1 MNKLEKIQNYTNE
14 TFEDIK
20 HIDENGVEFW
30 SARELMIILEY
41 KQWRRFESVINK
53 AKESCKNSDISV
65 IEHFANVGKLS
76 KRANNA
82 EVEIND
88 YKLSR
93 YACYLIAQN
102 GDSRKKVIATAQ
114 TYFAVQTRKQEI
126 TEKEYSKL
134 TEDEKRF
141 YQRNLTRKGNH
152 SLNKAAK
159 KAGVKNFDK
168 FHNSGYKG
176 LYNGET
182 ADDISKRK
190 GLRYREDILD
200 NMGSE
205 ELAANLFRI
214 TQTESRL
221 KKDNI
226 DSEKEAN
233 KTHYK
238 IGKNIREVIAKN
250 GGTMP
255 EDLPTPKKS
264 LKQLEKE
271 KKNQLRDLN

>member
-1 MNKLEKIQNYTNE
+1 MKEIDENNKS
-14 TFEDIK
+14 FENIK
-20 HIDENGVEFW
+20 HIDENGTEFW
-30 SARELMIILEY
+30 YARELMPILQYSNWQNFDKIIQKARISCEN
-41 KQWRRFESVINK
+41 SGIAVIDHFTDANK
-53 AKESCKNSDISV
+53 MVQIGSGAYREQI
-65 IEHFANVGKLS
+65 
-76 KRANNA
+76 
-82 EVEIND
+82 D
-88 YKLSR
+88 YKLTR

-102 GDSRKKVIATAQ
+102 GDSRKKVIALAQ

-126 TEKEYSKL
+126 TEKEYSLL

-141 YQRNLTRKGNH
+141 YQRNLTRKGNY
-152 SLNKAAK
+152 SLNQAAK
-159 KAGVKNFDK
+159 NAGVKNFDK

-182 ADDISKRK
+182 ADDIAKRK
-190 GLRYREDILD
+190 GLIYREDILD

-226 DSEKEAN
+226 YGEKEAN
-233 KTHYK
+233 KTHYN

-271 KKNQLRDLN
+271 KNKNLKEKN

>member
-1 MNKLEKIQNYTNE
+1 MSDIDNTNKS
-14 TFEDIK
+14 FEDIK

-30 SARELMIILEY
+30 YARELMPILQYSNWQNFEKIID
-41 KQWRRFESVINK
+41 K
-53 AKESCKNSDISV
+53 AKISCENSGISV
-65 IEHFANVGKLS
+65 FEHFIDVNKLS

-82 EVEIND
+82 EVEIKD
-88 YKLSR
+88 YELTR

-102 GDSRKKVIATAQ
+102 GDSRKKVIALAQ

-126 TEKEYSKL
+126 SEKEYTSL

-141 YQRNLTRKGNH
+141 YQRNLTRKGNY
-152 SLNKAAK
+152 SLNQTAK

-168 FHNSGYKG
+168 SHNAGYKG

-182 ADDISKRK
+182 ADDIAKRK

-200 NMGSE
+200 NMGST
-205 ELAANLFRI
+205 ELSANLFRI
-214 TQTESRL
+214 SQTEEKL

-226 DSEKEAN
+226 QTEKDACN
-233 KTHYK
+233 THNK
-238 IGKNIREVIAKN
+238 IGKIVRKAIKEA

-255 EDLPTPKKS
+255 EDLPTPRKS

-271 KKNQLRDLN
+271 KIKQLKNKNSKD

>member
-1 MNKLEKIQNYTNE
+1 MKDMDKNNKK
-14 TFEDIK
+14 FENIK
-20 HIDENGVEFW
+20 HIDENGIEYW
-30 SARELMIILEY
+30 NARELMIILEY
-41 KQWRRFESVINK
+41 KQWRRFENVINK
-53 AKESCKNSDISV
+53 AKETCKNSDISV
-65 IEHFANVGKLS
+65 IEHFADIGKTI
-76 KRANNA
+76 KMPKGA
-82 EVEIND
+82 EKIIPD
-88 YKLSR
+88 YKLTR

-102 GDSRKKVIATAQ
+102 GDSRKKVIALAQ

-126 TEKEYSKL
+126 TEKEYSIL

-141 YQRNLTRKGNH
+141 YQRNLTRKGNY
-152 SLNKAAK
+152 SLNQTAK

-182 ADDISKRK
+182 ADDIAKKK

-200 NMGSE
+200 NMGST
-205 ELAANLFRI
+205 ELIANLFRI
-214 TQTESRL
+214 SQTEEKLIR
-221 KKDNI
+221 DNI
-226 DSEKEAN
+226 QTEKEAN
-233 KTHYK
+233 ITHYNV
-238 IGKNIREVIAKN
+238 GAKVRKTIKEL

-271 KKNQLRDLN
+271 NNRNLNKLEN

>member
-1 MNKLEKIQNYTNE
+1 MPKIDNNSK

-30 SARELMIILEY
+30 YARELMPILEY
-41 KQWRRFESVINK
+41 AKWQNFKKIIDK
-53 AKESCKNSDISV
+53 AMITCKNSEISIKDCFTDISKPIISGKGKEEF
-65 IEHFANVGKLS
+65 IE
-76 KRANNA
+76 
-82 EVEIND
+82 D
-88 YKLSR
+88 YKLTR

-102 GDSRKKVIATAQ
+102 GDSRKKVIALAQ
-114 TYFAVQTRKQEI
+114 TYFAIQTRKQEI
-126 TEKEYSKL
+126 SEKEYSTLK
-134 TEDEKRF
+134 EDEKRF
-141 YQRNLTRKGNH
+141 YQRNLTKKGNY
-152 SLNKAAK
+152 SLNQTAK
-159 KAGVKNFDK
+159 NAGVKNFDK

-182 ADDISKRK
+182 ADDIAKRK
-190 GLRYREDILD
+190 GLRYREEILD

-214 TQTESRL
+214 TQTESKL

-226 DSEKEAN
+226 QTEIDAN
-233 KTHYK
+233 KAHYK
-238 IGKNIREVIAKN
+238 IGKNIREVIKKN

-255 EDLPTPKKS
+255 ENLATPKKS

-271 KKNQLRDLN
+271 SKKMLKK

>member
-1 MNKLEKIQNYTNE
+1 MKEMDKNTK
-14 TFEDIK
+14 TFENIK
-20 HIDENGVEFW
+20 HIDENGIEFW
-30 SARELMIILEY
+30 YARELQIVLNY
-41 KQWRRFESVINK
+41 KEWRKFDGVIEK
-53 AKESCKNSDISV
+53 AKLACQNSEINV
-65 IEHFANVGKLS
+65 FEHFVDVDKLS

-82 EVEIND
+82 QVRIND

-102 GDSRKKVIATAQ
+102 GDSRKKVIALAQ

-126 TEKEYSKL
+126 NEKEYTSL

-141 YQRNLTRKGNH
+141 YQRNLTRKGNY
-152 SLNKAAK
+152 SLNQAAK
-159 KAGVKNFDK
+159 DAGVKNFDK

-182 ADDISKRK
+182 ADDIAKRK

-200 NMGSE
+200 NMGSD
-205 ELAANLFRI
+205 ELIANLFRI
-214 TQTESRL
+214 SQTEQKL

-226 DSEKEAN
+226 QTEKEAN
-233 KTHYK
+233 ITHYNVGAK
-238 IGKNIREVIAKN
+238 IRKTIKEL

-271 KKNQLRDLN
+271 NNKSLENNKK